1 MGVLKILYKILII
14 LTFLII
20 LILGIIVSQKPVNLK
35 SNFDPNIIG
44 SDINEYLIKS
54 EQNFS
59 DIKEGIAKHII
70 WANKNNTKTPLSIVY
85 IHGFTASSEEVRP
98 LPDLIAKDI
107 KANLFFT
114 RLAGHGR
121 TSDAME
127 NCSIENWMNDLH
139 EAIEIGSRIGEKVI
153 IMSSSTGG
161 TITVTSALDTKLSNK
176 ILGYIFISPN
186 FGINNTFASLIS
198 WPFSNYWLKIIL
210 GKTIKHNPRN
220 NLNKKYWTMSY
231 PTNAL
236 IPMAKLVKEANNR
249 DYKNVKK
256 PALFYFS
263 KEDKVVDPNKTKE
276 FIKKWGGE
284 TTTKV
289 VKLSNNDDKLS
300 HVLAGY
306 IISPNQTEHARKT
319 MLNWIENLK

>member
-1 MGVLKILYKILII
+1 MYIGVLKIVYKILIAI
-14 LTFLII
+14 TFFII

-54 EQNFS
+54 EQKFS

-98 LPDLIAKDI
+98 LPDLIAKNI
-107 KANLFFT
+107 KANLFYT
-114 RLAGHGR
+114 RLSGHGR

-139 EAIEIGSRIGEKVI
+139 EAIEIGSRIGKKVI

-161 TITVTSALDTKLSNK
+161 TISVTSALNTQLTNK

-186 FGINNTFASLIS
+186 FGINNKFASLIS

-210 GKTIKHNPRN
+210 GK
-220 NLNKKYWTMSY
+220 L
-231 PTNAL
+231 
-236 IPMAKLVKEANNR
+236 
-249 DYKNVKK
+249 
-256 PALFYFS
+256 
-263 KEDKVVDPNKTKE
+263 
-276 FIKKWGGE
+276 
-284 TTTKV
+284 
-289 VKLSNNDDKLS
+289 
-300 HVLAGY
+300 
-306 IISPNQTEHARKT
+306 
-319 MLNWIENLK
+319 